1 MKTNQNVTTQRR
13 RNIARQAQKEHYK
26 SAVKNL
32 LKAVDRVADEL
43 VAGKT
48 GWDGKDAVKAVL
60 LD

>member
-1 MKTNQNVTTQRR
+1 MVE
-13 RNIARQAQKEHYK
+13 QAQKERYK
-26 SAVKNL
+26 LAVKNL

-48 GWDGKDAVKAVL
+48 GWYGKDAVKAVL